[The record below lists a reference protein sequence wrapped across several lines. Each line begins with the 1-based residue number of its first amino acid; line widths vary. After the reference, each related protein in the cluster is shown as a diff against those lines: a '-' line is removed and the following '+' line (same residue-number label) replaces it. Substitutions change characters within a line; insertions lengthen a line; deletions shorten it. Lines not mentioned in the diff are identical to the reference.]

1 MSQAD
6 AAVWIV
12 MTNAPDCETARAM
25 ARALV
30 EARAAA
36 CVNVMSACTSIY
48 RWQGAV
54 ETAEE
59 VPLVIKTTASGYPEV
74 ERLIRSL
81 HPYELPE
88 IVAVPAG
95 RGLPDYLSWVTANTT
110 AGND

>member
-1 MSQAD
+1 MTQPD
-6 AAVWIV
+6 TTVWIV
-12 MTNAPDCETARAM
+12 MTSAPNREIAQGI

-30 EARAAA
+30 DARAAA
-36 CVNVMSACTSIY
+36 CVNVMSACISIY
-48 RWQGAV
+48 RWQGKI
-54 ETAEE
+54 ETADE
-59 VPLVIKTTASGYPEV
+59 VPLFIKTTESRYPEV

-95 RGLPDYLSWVTANTT
+95 RGLPGYLSWVTEATS